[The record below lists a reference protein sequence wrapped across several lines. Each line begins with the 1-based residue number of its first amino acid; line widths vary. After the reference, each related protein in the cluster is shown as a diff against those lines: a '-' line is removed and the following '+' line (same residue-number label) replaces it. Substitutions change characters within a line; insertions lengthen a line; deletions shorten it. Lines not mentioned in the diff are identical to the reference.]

1 MNRLR
6 ALPRRPQAGFTLIE
20 LMIVVAII
28 GILAAIAIPAFIGYV
43 RRSKTA
49 EAGGNLRT
57 LFQHAATYYNQERWG
72 RGVLSAG
79 GGATASTAC
88 TVGTEN
94 SGNTPGIGKTRI
106 NWSGLTNFTALGF
119 TVSDPVYYRYDMT
132 ATAACGN
139 AANAAKYTFAA
150 TGDLDG
156 DSSLSTFEIT
166 VASDANNNLFRSP
179 GMYVVNELE

>member
-6 ALPRRPQAGFTLIE
+6 ALSRRPQAGFTLIE

-72 RGVLSAG
+72 RGVLAAG
-79 GGATASTAC
+79 GAAAATTAC
-88 TVGTEN
+88 TVTGQTSTN
-94 SGNTPGIGKTRI
+94 APGVGKTRVS
-106 NWSGLTNFTALGF
+106 WGTSFTALGF
-119 TVSDPVYYRYDMT
+119 TVSDPVYYQYAMTT
-132 ATAACGN
+132 ATAGCGRP
-139 AANAAKYTFAA
+139 ASTDAYTFQAL
-150 TGDLDG
+150 GDLDG
-156 DSSLSTFEIT
+156 DTTIATFEIQ
-166 VASDANNNLFRSP
+166 VQSDANNNLFRSP